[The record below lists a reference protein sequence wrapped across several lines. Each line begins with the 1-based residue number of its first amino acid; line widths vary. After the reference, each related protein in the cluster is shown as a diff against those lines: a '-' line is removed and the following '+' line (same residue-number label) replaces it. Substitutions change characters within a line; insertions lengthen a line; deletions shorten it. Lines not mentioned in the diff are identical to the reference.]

1 MDNVENLMMI
11 MQGLS
16 EQAVNYKDLLE
27 DTLEKTLKEYGQI
40 FDTEYI
46 NFDDY
51 YRDRMR
57 TTYPRGMHI
66 ESRCIDNSMQ
76 YAKTVLI
83 KNVKFEKHTGKI
95 VEMTISDG
103 DEKYEITDFGFY
115 MLCEI
120 YDYERSLINAILI
133 MIAEKT
139 NRKRTISS
147 NFELKLGV
155 WLDICTDNIK
165 TK

>member
-1 MDNVENLMMI
+1 MDNVEDLMMI

-16 EQAVNYKDLLE
+16 EQAVSYKDLLE
-27 DTLEKTLKEYGQI
+27 DTLEKTLKEYGRI
-40 FDTEYI
+40 FETEYI

-51 YRDRMR
+51 YHDRIK
-57 TTYPRGMHI
+57 TVYPRGMHI
-66 ESRCIDNSMQ
+66 ESCCIDNSAM

-83 KNVKFEKHTGKI
+83 KHITFEKHTGKI
-95 VEMTISDG
+95 VEMTITDG
-103 DEKYEITDFGFY
+103 DERYNITDFGFY

-139 NRKRTISS
+139 NRKKTISS
-147 NFELKLGV
+147 KFDLALGV
-155 WLDICTDNIK
+155 WHDVCTDNIK
-165 TK
+165 TE